1 MHRTKQCA
9 FICFQYSAWHLEA
22 YQLVLFYVK
31 LNNLEALQ
39 SGRWGEMRGKI
50 VKVLSK
56 LWILLSV
63 FIHNEINVN
72 SFLNRF
78 ARKKIQDTQINVNFR
93 RTTTFLS
100 VSHVIICIVQ
110 VNHLKILWKCGFCLS
125 RPGMAP
131 RGLYFYVLTLATCPK
146 LFLKEEFAEDNIVKC
161 SFRN

>member
-31 LNNLEALQ
+31 LNNLEAFQ
-39 SGRWGEMRGKI
+39 SGRWDEMRGKI

-63 FIHNEINVN
+63 FIHHEINVN

-100 VSHVIICIVQ
+100 VSHVIFVLCRWITWKSCENAGSDSAGLGRHLGVCIFM
-110 VNHLKILWKCGFCLS
+110 C
-125 RPGMAP
+125 
-131 RGLYFYVLTLATCPK
+131 
-146 LFLKEEFAEDNIVKC
+146 
-161 SFRN
+161 